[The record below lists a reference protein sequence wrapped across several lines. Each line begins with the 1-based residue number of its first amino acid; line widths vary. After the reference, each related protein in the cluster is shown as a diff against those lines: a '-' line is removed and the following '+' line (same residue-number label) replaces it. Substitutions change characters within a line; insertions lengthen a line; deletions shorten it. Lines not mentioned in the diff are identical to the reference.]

1 MQFCICVSTETLEI
15 ITQELG
21 ASLTPLLEGCRLPGF
36 YRMFILIREKI
47 CLSPIL
53 TKLWIP
59 PIRLTTKSATVICA
73 VGITFGLG
81 GFILYRLYCKFIH
94 PLFKK
99 SPKKK
104 KSQKRNGSQEID
116 GTKCETSM
124 GNSNSNK
131 AETSAYFSPTTGVA
145 LHVGRKSRSRDNLKT
160 QTESSHVRQRKKV
173 KRRKTSSDKDLTRSL
188 PIKVPS
194 SQSEISINQLVH
206 SASDVSNLD
215 LEGSLKANVSLQ
227 SLTDRNMI
235 ESLRHAN
242 HAAQLSD
249 DLINHLPDLT
259 GAPDKNTEDSIQ
271 VEDLSNKENCDN
283 QTASSN
289 TKYHIELSDDLLTV
303 SSVLLT
309 PPSEDDGQDRF
320 QSSHLNPHHNKTNTL
335 QHPLSSYSSDYNTDS
350 KKSGTDDCHVSTA
363 DESGSCDE
371 KDSVSSLPKLRSPD
385 RFFRESLLYRL
396 QECHNGAG
404 SSNSSSLDS
413 SPEFSPYARY
423 RKYSIESESLSGLAT
438 PDNEMFTSIYE
449 VGRSTE
455 DQFYHLEEEVGD
467 IEEEFASLT
476 NKLNELKNIA
486 LQSDSSSID
495 YSPSHP
501 LAKKAV
507 EIVDKTRNRLSRS
520 RSVSVSST
528 DSSLACNGSL
538 DVPDLSWDS
547 EGLHGDNS
555 NKNTPSSRRCSEPGN
570 SLRNKFHS
578 KLFSKDTNNGI
589 SFESPMESD
598 VEKDGTLDNI
608 STDECFEI
616 NLSDW
621 PKDDSSDSPSHSKL
635 NFSSSVKD
643 SSQMDGETATSS
655 SSAKESSQLNSK
667 SSIKMSSEAS
677 SSSCYESA
685 RDTSQ
690 SQSQGQKSNGIK
702 EENDCDGKQEANNN
716 GIVQIC
722 DRVHI
727 TKYVDREWKGQT
739 DRANTIRKAYQEI
752 PKVTGCQHL
761 CRVRGDNY
769 CGLRGTLFQC
779 LCYGIDISKHW
790 SDINNVT
797 DKLTSRY
804 KERSSGLNQWTFAGR
819 LSCQEGQRLS
829 MMSHCLSLLFSK
841 FEEAKSF
848 ESQSDRELWTINLL
862 NSDPTCDLYLMEGLK
877 LLMLLNMLDLKDK
890 QDRDEDIP
898 IFVWLLFARDTS
910 ESPIMFVK
918 NHLNNLGNNAGI
930 EQIEM
935 YLLGHTLSVRIQ
947 VLRLSQFG
955 QEDFIA
961 YYPDDADSNWSQ
973 ISLIA
978 EDDRHYNVPVP

>member
-1 MQFCICVSTETLEI
+1 MACYGLCKDRYVLQTKVLLPHPWESLADLCQDLYEATVIQGNKRLVVCVACSG
-15 ITQELG
+15 QNYKVD
-21 ASLTPLLEGCRLPGF
+21 LT
-36 YRMFILIREKI
+36 
-47 CLSPIL
+47 SA
-53 TKLWIP
+53 
-59 PIRLTTKSATVICA
+59 KSATVICA

-81 GFILYRLYCKFIH
+81 GFILYRLYCKFIQ

-131 AETSAYFSPTTGVA
+131 AVTSAYFSPTTGVA

-259 GAPDKNTEDSIQ
+259 GAPYKNSEDSIQ
-271 VEDLSNKENCDN
+271 VEHLSNKESCDN

-320 QSSHLNPHHNKTNTL
+320 QGSHLNPHHNKTNTL

-363 DESGSCDE
+363 DESESGSCDE

-507 EIVDKTRNRLSRS
+507 EMVDKTRNRLSRS

-528 DSSLACNGSL
+528 DSSPACNGSL

-598 VEKDGTLDNI
+598 IEKDGTLDNI

-621 PKDDSSDSPSHSKL
+621 PKDDSSDSPSHSKI
-635 NFSSSVKD
+635 NFSSSAKD

-690 SQSQGQKSNGIK
+690 SQKSNGIK
-702 EENDCDGKQEANNN
+702 EENDCDSKQEANNN

-739 DRANTIRKAYQEI
+739 DRANTIRKAYLEI

-779 LCYGIDISKHW
+779 LCHGIDISKHW
-790 SDINNVT
+790 SDINNIT
-797 DKLTSRY
+797 DKLTRRY

-862 NSDPTCDLYLMEGLK
+862 NSDPTCDLHLMEGLK

-910 ESPIMFVK
+910 ESPFMFVK

-935 YLLGHTLSVRIQ
+935 FLLGHTLSVRIQ